1 MLLVTFCFKKR
12 QNPLN
17 PLHCIDFLSR
27 AHSLTPVWMRNFWG
41 MAWLGLLLL
50 WVWTLT
56 LGSTGVSISA
66 FWGPR
71 AEQRKKGKACG
82 RKRVAGR
89 ELLMSRGTICSSFQL
104 KNSSDGLKRSEIFP
118 FQKTKLCFYAYYFDL
133 SLHTCPYLP
142 NMKTDILNTAVLYN
156 QSHYSCC
163 PTPVALDTMVK
174 FLTTGKPL
182 YSSLLP

>member
-1 MLLVTFCFKKR
+1 MLLVTFCLKKR

-17 PLHCIDFLSR
+17 PIHCIGFISR
-27 AHSLTPVWMRNFWG
+27 VHSLTPVWMRNFWG
-41 MAWLGLLLL
+41 MDWLGLLLL

-89 ELLMSRGTICSSFQL
+89 ELQMSWGTICSSFQL
-104 KNSSDGLKRSEIFP
+104 NNSSNGHQGLKRSEIFP
-118 FQKTKLCFYAYYFDL
+118 FQKTILVIHCAELFCLK
-133 SLHTCPYLP
+133 YL
-142 NMKTDILNTAVLYN
+142 
-156 QSHYSCC
+156 
-163 PTPVALDTMVK
+163 
-174 FLTTGKPL
+174 F
-182 YSSLLP
+182 